1 MDIATILGAVAGFGF
16 LAGIRL
22 YATVLVAGLLI
33 RFQWITLPEQ
43 LSQLSVLGDTWVL
56 AIAGLAFLIEIA
68 ADKIPYLDS
77 FWDAVHTFIRPAGA
91 ALIGLAAAGSLSPAW
106 HVILFLLGGGVALT
120 THAAKAGTR
129 AAVNASPEP
138 VSNVV
143 LSTIEDVFVV
153 AGTWLVVSHPF
164 LALFLVTALLV
175 VAALLLRK
183 IYRFLRERLRRG
195 WAWLMA

>member
-1 MDIATILGAVAGFGF
+1 VDIATILGAVAGFGF

>member
-1 MDIATILGAVAGFGF
+1 MDIATILGIVAGFGF

-33 RFQWITLPEQ
+33 RYQWIELPEH
-43 LSQLSVLGDTWVL
+43 LSQLTVLGDIWVL
-56 AIAGLAFLIEIA
+56 TIAGLAFLIELA

-77 FWDAVHTFIRPAGA
+77 FWDAVHTFIRPVGA

-138 VSNVV
+138 VSNIV
-143 LSTIEDVFVV
+143 LSTVEDIFVV
-153 AGTWLVVSHPF
+153 AGTWLVVAHPF
-164 LALFLVTALLV
+164 LALFLVIALLV
-175 VAALLLRK
+175 VIAIILRK
-183 IYRFLRERLRRG
+183 IYRFVRERLRRG
-195 WAWLMA
+195 WSWLTA

>member
-1 MDIATILGAVAGFGF
+1 MDIATILGIVAGFGF

-33 RFQWITLPEQ
+33 RYQWIELPEH
-43 LSQLSVLGDTWVL
+43 LSQLTVLGDVWVL
-56 AIAGLAFLIEIA
+56 AIAGLAFLIELA

-77 FWDAVHTFIRPAGA
+77 FWDAVHTFIRPVGA

-120 THAAKAGTR
+120 THAAKAGMR

-138 VSNVV
+138 VSNVA
-143 LSTIEDVFVV
+143 LSTIEDIFVV

-164 LALFLVTALLV
+164 LALFLVIALLV
-175 VAALLLRK
+175 VIVLVLRK

-195 WAWLMA
+195 WSWLTA